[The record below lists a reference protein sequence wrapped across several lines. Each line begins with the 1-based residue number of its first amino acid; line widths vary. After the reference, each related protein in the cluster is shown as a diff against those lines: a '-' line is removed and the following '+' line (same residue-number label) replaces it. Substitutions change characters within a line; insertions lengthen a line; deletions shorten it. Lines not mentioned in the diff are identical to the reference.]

1 MKKVDEEQL
10 QRRVDILWNWAH
22 KHDDHFH
29 ESKPLVVDDIPVEP
43 KPAAMNITNVTGL
56 CKCKQIMLY
65 GGDEDRDGVRH
76 TWKGCFALTES
87 KGPEKCS
94 CGKWVFVQ
102 GGDGPGFERD
112 GKGRTVTHRKG
123 EPCFVS
129 SYTYIEQPAANGEAV
144 VDFNPMSPSTKILTF
159 DVLRKE
165 DATGTSGTGVVA
177 IGAMFPDGTVVV
189 QWQTHV
195 RSVVTYG
202 SMADALFIHGHGDST
217 GFRFHECPDRLYL
230 SSGVHVSLTESA
242 GE

>member
-1 MKKVDEEQL
+1 VKKVDEEQL

-29 ESKPLVVDDIPVEP
+29 ESKPLVVDDLPVEAE
-43 KPAAMNITNVTGL
+43 PAVMNVTGL
-56 CKCKQIMLY
+56 CKCKQVMLC
-65 GGDEDRDGVRH
+65 GGDEDKYGVRH
-76 TWKGCFALTES
+76 TWEECFALTES
-87 KGPEKCS
+87 KPQREKCS
-94 CGKWVFVQ
+94 CGNWVFAKP
-102 GGDGPGFERD
+102 DDIAGFERD